1 MRSTGSLRLPSVR
14 GLELISK
21 RPHED
26 DDHPE
31 LEEGEVVVG
40 LAVSAGGDPA
50 ERLQPG
56 VRPLDRPALA
66 GLRIARLQP
75 PLLSPPDLV
84 ARLSGRDR
92 LPGPAGLADA
102 GADPAL
108 GKRPLVRARGIAAVG
123 PELARM
129 DPGRGET
136 LQQRQQV
143 APLVLV
149 AGRERDR
156 ERQPARIDG

>member
-1 MRSTGSLRLPSVR
+1 LGTGA
-14 GLELISK
+14 
-21 RPHED
+21 PHED

-40 LAVSAGGDPA
+40 LAVPAGGDPA
-50 ERLQPG
+50 QRLQPG
-56 VRPLDRPALA
+56 VRALDRPALA

-75 PLLSPPDLV
+75 PLLPPPDLV
-84 ARLSGRDR
+84 ASLSGRDR

-102 GADPAL
+102 GADPAFGQRL
-108 GKRPLVRARGIAAVG
+108 LVRARGVAAVG

-129 DPGRGET
+129 DPDRGQA

-149 AGRERDR
+149 AGRERDL
-156 ERQPARIDG
+156 ERQPARVDG

>member
-1 MRSTGSLRLPSVR
+1 M
-14 GLELISK
+14 
-21 RPHED
+21 
-26 DDHPE
+26 
-31 LEEGEVVVG
+31 
-40 LAVSAGGDPA
+40 
-50 ERLQPG
+50 
-56 VRPLDRPALA
+56 A
-66 GLRIARLQP
+66 GLGIVRLQP
-75 PLLSPPDLV
+75 PLLPPQDLV
-84 ARLSGRDR
+84 ASLPGRDR

-102 GADPAL
+102 GADLAL
-108 GKRPLVRARGIAAVG
+108 GQRPLVRARGIAAVG

-129 DPGRGET
+129 DPGRGEA

>member
-1 MRSTGSLRLPSVR
+1 M
-14 GLELISK
+14 
-21 RPHED
+21 
-26 DDHPE
+26 
-31 LEEGEVVVG
+31 
-40 LAVSAGGDPA
+40 
-50 ERLQPG
+50 
-56 VRPLDRPALA
+56 A

-75 PLLSPPDLV
+75 PLLSAPDLPCRR
-84 ARLSGRDR
+84 AGRDR

-108 GKRPLVRARGIAAVG
+108 GQRPLVRARGIAAVG

-129 DPGRGET
+129 DPGRGQAV
-136 LQQRQQV
+136 QQRQQV
-143 APLVLV
+143 AALVLV